1 MRGSPGCYATL
12 AMSSTATYREL
23 GHRGASV
30 PADDR
35 TVSINMVQTAA
46 LTPRLF
52 DYSHGG

>member
-1 MRGSPGCYATL
+1 
-12 AMSSTATYREL
+12 MSSTATYREL